1 MRFCVLNVDIVSER
15 KRLTLL
21 KVVLLGSESVLG
33 FKVVLGVVKLRG
45 KVFKGSP

>member
-21 KVVLLGSESVLG
+21 KVVLLGSESVFG
-33 FKVVLGVVKLRG
+33 FKVVLGKVKLRG